1 MKLTRVQIFFLIW
14 ASSAAITTGCTTTT
28 RRANAAN
35 REASE
40 RTNRTQAA
48 DRTTESRYQVP
59 KTGPGLEAG
68 R

>member
-1 MKLTRVQIFFLIW
+1 MKWGTVGKLACVSTIVI
-14 ASSAAITTGCTTTT
+14 AAACTTTT
-28 RRANAAN
+28 RRANAAD

-48 DRTTESRYQVP
+48 DRTTELRYQAP
-59 KTGPGLEAG
+59 KSGPGLEAE